1 VLHLDVT
8 VDAETSPSYSQL
20 EAKKNAIEIELKER
34 LLKRQEDIQARLDA
48 LGEGEDDSSADDLEA
63 RQRELRGLNS
73 SIQSLTKKVQGMPT
87 KRFPSQLKSTRL
99 IADPSS
105 PSSGMDKESENLT
118 NKIQELR
125 STLEKVQ
132 AQQTEDSRSMS
143 KQQKTTE
150 RYLAKR
156 QMLSAKKDECN
167 RNIRDLG
174 VLPEEAFEKYI
185 NERVERVRCHSHVSL
200 IAF

>member
-1 VLHLDVT
+1 
-8 VDAETSPSYSQL
+8 
-20 EAKKNAIEIELKER
+20 
-34 LLKRQEDIQARLDA
+34 
-48 LGEGEDDSSADDLEA
+48 
-63 RQRELRGLNS
+63 
-73 SIQSLTKKVQGMPT
+73 
-87 KRFPSQLKSTRL
+87 
-99 IADPSS
+99 
-105 PSSGMDKESENLT
+105 MDKESENLT
-118 NKIQELR
+118 NKIQERR

-132 AQQTEDSRSMS
+132 GQQTEDSRSMS

-185 NERVERVRCHSHVSL
+185 NERVERVRRPSFLSHASTL
-200 IAF
+200 PASINMIC